1 MIGHLLEGRLARE
14 GVTNAAGFAKVWRD
28 HLVPVAA
35 TNVEE
40 WEPGQCAEIHSM
52 MSDAGKAF
60 NNVVGRVIGRTDD
73 GERFE
78 LIAHGPDGL
87 GSVHIRPA
95 NLKATARPTAVLF
108 LWRRTA
114 VTPYFAIQKALRL
127 LSQPGSAGPLPV
139 TVLSGFLGAGKT
151 TLLNHLLNNRAG
163 WRIAVIVNDMASVNV
178 DAELVR
184 SGGMLHKEEK
194 MVELSNGCI
203 CCTLREDLLTSL
215 SALAAERRFDHVLVE
230 SSGISEPMP
239 VAETFTFRDKA
250 TGVALNDVASL
261 HNLVTVVDAASI
273 FEQLATVDT
282 LADRGW
288 QEVEGDERTVAH
300 LLCDQLEFAD
310 LLLINKTDLVT
321 EEQLGAV
328 TSFLGKVNP
337 TAEVVRTEH
346 SVVEPKALL
355 ATARFSMEKAEE
367 HPQWLQEAR
376 EHEHTPET
384 IEYGISSFVF
394 RAKRPFHPQRL
405 HDALGARPRPG
416 ALAGLLRLKG
426 FAWLAT
432 RPKQQAAPALAGTQ
446 FTVSPAS
453 PWWAAIPRVHWP
465 DGLAEEMEADGAWDD
480 EHGDRRTELV
490 CIGRD
495 LNPKEASGQLAECL
509 LNDEEMAA
517 MAANNLEIPDPY
529 WEAWEAGGH
538 QNALEHVG
546 GGGDH
551 SHAHAS
557 PEDELAFSMDR
568 LKEGLRMGMEVMKM
582 QSDGLNTD
590 DFVRFTFGLLDEH
603 AVQRIK
609 KIEDELKEIFDG
621 SSNKPKTQQVILEAV
636 ATLVT
641 GKHTDALLKKTPAIL
656 MALYE
661 IDLLEEAAVVK
672 WHAKLADADEGFH
685 SLEWREKVREA
696 AAPFMKWLETAEEE
710 SSADEGKGK

>member
-1 MIGHLLEGRLARE
+1 MGKE
-14 GVTNAAGFAKVWRD
+14 NA
-28 HLVPVAA
+28 
-35 TNVEE
+35 
-40 WEPGQCAEIHSM
+40 
-52 MSDAGKAF
+52 
-60 NNVVGRVIGRTDD
+60 
-73 GERFE
+73 
-78 LIAHGPDGL
+78 
-87 GSVHIRPA
+87 
-95 NLKATARPTAVLF
+95 
-108 LWRRTA
+108 
-114 VTPYFAIQKALRL
+114 
-127 LSQPGSAGPLPV
+127 PLPV

-376 EHEHTPET
+376 EHEVR
-384 IEYGISSFVF
+384 Y
-394 RAKRPFHPQRL
+394 PQREQP
-405 HDALGARPRPG
+405 ARDPRHLLLTPPSLPLST
-416 ALAGLLRLKG
+416 AHARDDRVRHLELRLPRQ
-426 FAWLAT
+426 APLPSTTSPRRAR
-432 RPKQQAAPALAGTQ
+432 RPPAPGRARRPAAPQGLCMVGE
-446 FTVSPAS
+446 PAQ
-453 PWWAAIPRVHWP
+453 PRAP
-465 DGLAEEMEADGAWDD
+465 C
-480 EHGDRRTELV
+480 R
-490 CIGRD
+490 
-495 LNPKEASGQLAECL
+495 
-509 LNDEEMAA
+509 
-517 MAANNLEIPDPY
+517 
-529 WEAWEAGGH
+529 
-538 QNALEHVG
+538 
-546 GGGDH
+546 
-551 SHAHAS
+551 AHARFRRPITAQSS
-557 PEDELAFSMDR
+557 P
-568 LKEGLRMGMEVMKM
+568 
-582 QSDGLNTD
+582 
-590 DFVRFTFGLLDEH
+590 
-603 AVQRIK
+603 
-609 KIEDELKEIFDG
+609 
-621 SSNKPKTQQVILEAV
+621 SSP
-636 ATLVT
+636 
-641 GKHTDALLKKTPAIL
+641 
-656 MALYE
+656 
-661 IDLLEEAAVVK
+661 
-672 WHAKLADADEGFH
+672 
-685 SLEWREKVREA
+685 
-696 AAPFMKWLETAEEE
+696 
-710 SSADEGKGK
+710 